1 MNKEI
6 KPVILSIRLMKT
18 NIRQNG
24 KVLVV
29 KVRGNLTVDDADRLK
44 TICGDKLKKQQVL
57 FNLRELS
64 FVGSSG
70 VSVFHETLSAL
81 KKRNT
86 LKMCCVSSE
95 FQRVFDNEAPPFSVY
110 QSEEEAL
117 SSFHQSV

>member
-1 MNKEI
+1 MNKKI

-24 KVLVV
+24 NVLVV
-29 KVRGNLTVDDADRLK
+29 KVRGNLTVNDADRLK
-44 TICGDKLKKQQVL
+44 TICGDKLKRQKVL
-57 FNLRELS
+57 FNLGELS

-70 VSVFHETLSAL
+70 ISVFHETLSDL
-81 KKRNT
+81 KRRNT